1 MIVTLD
7 GPAGSGKS
15 TTARLVAERLGWLY
29 LDTGALYRAVA
40 LAFVESGAACTEEGA
55 QGVVSRLD
63 VHAERPAAPGGSMR
77 VRLGDEDVT
86 DRLRTPEVSVMA
98 SRISSLKAV
107 RDALLEV
114 QRSVAREQAAA
125 TGGAVL
131 DGRDTGTVVFPDADV
146 KVFMQADLAA
156 RAERRH
162 AELAR
167 RLGLGAPDI
176 EEVKAEIAERD
187 QRDSNRAIAPLKAAE
202 DAVLLDTTRLTLAE
216 QVERVVALVAQQQ
229 A

>member
-40 LAFVESGAACTEEGA
+40 LAFVDAGAPYTEEGA
-55 QGVVSRLD
+55 ERVVAGLD
-63 VHAERPAAPGGSMR
+63 VHAERPHEPGGAMR
-77 VRLGDEDVT
+77 VRMGAADVT
-86 DRLRTPEVSVMA
+86 GRLRTPEVGATA

-107 RDALLEV
+107 RAALLDV
-114 QRSVAREQAAA
+114 QRSVAREQARE

-156 RAERRH
+156 RAARRH

-176 EEVKAEIAERD
+176 EAVRAEIAERD
-187 QRDSNRAIAPLKAAE
+187 ERDTNRAIAPLKAAD
-202 DAVLLDTTRLTLAE
+202 DAILLDTTGLTLEE
-216 QVERVVALVAQQQ
+216 QVGRVLALIEERMG
-229 A
+229 

>member
-40 LAFVESGAACTEEGA
+40 LAFVEAGADCTEEDA
-55 QGVVSRLD
+55 QRVVEGLE
-63 VHAERPAAPGGSMR
+63 VHADRPAAPGGPMR
-77 VRLGDEDVT
+77 VRLGDADVT
-86 DRLRTPEVSVMA
+86 SRLRTPEVSVMA
-98 SRISSLKAV
+98 SRISSLKTV
-107 RDALLEV
+107 RDALLDV
-114 QRSVAREQAAA
+114 QRAVAREQAAA

-156 RAERRH
+156 RARRRH

-176 EEVKAEIAERD
+176 DAVKAEITERD
-187 QRDSNRAIAPLKAAE
+187 ARDSTRAIAPLKAAD
-202 DAVLLDTTRLTLAE
+202 DAVLLDTTRLTLDE
-216 QVERVVALVAQQQ
+216 QVDRVVAMVQQKRG
-229 A
+229 